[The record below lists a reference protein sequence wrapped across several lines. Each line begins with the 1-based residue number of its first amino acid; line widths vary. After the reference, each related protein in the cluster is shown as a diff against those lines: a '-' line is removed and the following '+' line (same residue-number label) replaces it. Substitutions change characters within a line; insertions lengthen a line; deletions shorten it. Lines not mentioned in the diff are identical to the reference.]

1 MAENVTAP
9 MVGKVFQIQCKVGD
23 KVEEDQV
30 LIVLEAMKMEIPVA
44 SPSAGTVKEIKVAVG
59 DTVESDT
66 VLAVLE

>member
-9 MVGKVFQIQCKVGD
+9 MVGKVFQIPCKVGD

-30 LIVLEAMKMEIPVA
+30 LIVLEAMKMEIPVT
-44 SPSAGTVKEIKVAVG
+44 SPSAGTVKEIKVAIG

-66 VLAVLE
+66 VLAVIE

>member
-1 MAENVTAP
+1 MAQNVTAP

-23 KVEEDQV
+23 KVKEEQV
-30 LIVLEAMKMEIPVA
+30 LIVLEAMKMEIPVE
-44 SPSAGTVKEIKVAVG
+44 SPAAGTVKEIKVAIG

>member
-1 MAENVTAP
+1 MAQNVTAP

-23 KVEEDQV
+23 KVEEEQV
-30 LIVLEAMKMEIPVA
+30 LIVLEAMKMEIPVE
-44 SPSAGTVKEIKVAVG
+44 SPAAGTIKEIKVAIG

>member
-23 KVEEDQV
+23 KVEEEQV
-30 LIVLEAMKMEIPVA
+30 LIVLEAMKMEIPVM
-44 SPSAGTVKEIKVAVG
+44 SPSAGTVKEIKVAIG
-59 DTVESDT
+59 DPVESDT